1 MKKLLRDFVC
11 GYAVLLLS
19 ALFFSCSLNIKAER
33 KSLNSALD
41 EIDILIHQKQ
51 FADAKK
57 ALEKIEKRS
66 ADAWTK
72 LGIYKRY
79 RLIGEDSRAE
89 KTLRAAVKKNSGNAE
104 LQAVYSNFLM
114 RKGRAADALKYGKIL
129 RGTKYGSIYSE
140 AVLKIAAD
148 KKLSDKPEDNVSFLQ
163 EEYFPIFYDAWT
175 GSKDAAWL
183 RNGALLRL
191 INGAY
196 AEAAD
201 IHPGES
207 YAADDAYFWAA
218 VMYDAARYTEAAYY
232 ASISANLYDSALP
245 KFKRNIMLTEVY
257 SLASDS
263 CTLMQNADEAEAF
276 RRRILASVAN
286 SSGTWTLSDEQ
297 KGFEFLQAAFT
308 NSARWAENKG
318 DDTKCA
324 QLLSFAVNTWED
336 YVPALA
342 TYADFAL
349 RTSTPRTEDYEQL
362 RLRDEGLATLE
373 MEKYDNRV
381 QIPVSDAVYRIDKSL
396 ERTNDPLLFIVRLN
410 LKYKTEK
417 RLSEE
422 EKRADLWQSLEKT
435 LLSPAVYPEL
445 MLDFAESFLLRHK
458 DFDAAF
464 DMFYKY
470 AAAKYGFRPEAF
482 WEDAVENVKKLSL
495 KEAEYLSY
503 FAANHFRADDALAL
517 YEYCVFGNGGNKD
530 TRTVSPLVSDASC
543 MNLALVYNSLGRR
556 TEALDLYSKCAG
568 RAGDFKTK
576 SFVMYRMAELYNSIN
591 DVKNARLS
599 AEYALTL
606 NPRNAPARLLL
617 NKIKFSK

>member
-11 GYAVLLLS
+11 GCAVLLLS
-19 ALFFSCSLNIKAER
+19 ALFFSCSLNMNAER

-41 EIDILIHQKQ
+41 QIDALINQNQ

-57 ALEKIEKRS
+57 ELGKIEKRS
-66 ADAWTK
+66 YDAWTS

-79 RLIGEDSRAE
+79 RLIGEDARAE
-89 KTLRAAVKKNSGNAE
+89 KALRTAVRKNSGNAE
-104 LQAVYSNFLM
+104 LLAVYSNFLM
-114 RKGRAADALKYGKIL
+114 RKGRAADALKYGKSL
-129 RGTKYGSIYSE
+129 RGEKYGSVYSE

-148 KKLSDKPEDNVSFLQ
+148 KKASDKPENDISFL
-163 EEYFPIFYDAWT
+163 EDEYFPIFYDAWT

-191 INGAY
+191 VNGAY
-196 AEAAD
+196 SEAAD

-207 YAADDAYFWAA
+207 YAADDAYFWSA
-218 VMYDAARYTEAAYY
+218 VMYDAARYAEAAYY
-232 ASISANLYDSALP
+232 ASVSANLYNSALP
-245 KFKRNIMLTEVY
+245 KFKRNVTLPEVY

-263 CTLMQNADEAEAF
+263 YSLMQNADEAEAF
-276 RRRILASVAN
+276 RERILASVADADG
-286 SSGTWTLSDEQ
+286 SWSLTEAQ
-297 KGFEFLQAAFT
+297 KEADFLRVAFT
-308 NSARWAENKG
+308 NSARWAENNG
-318 DDTKCA
+318 DDAKCA
-324 QLLSFAVNTWED
+324 RLLSFAVDTWED

-342 TYADFAL
+342 SYADFAL

-373 MEKYDNRV
+373 MEKYDSRV
-381 QIPVSDAVYRIDKSL
+381 RIPVSDAVYRIDESL
-396 ERTNDPLLFIVRLN
+396 ARTNDPLLFIVRLN
-410 LKYKTEK
+410 LKYKTDK
-417 RLSEE
+417 CLSED

-435 LLSPAVYPEL
+435 LLAPAVYPEL
-445 MLDFAESFLLRHK
+445 MLDFAESFLIQHK
-458 DFDAAF
+458 EFDAAF
-464 DMFYKY
+464 DLFYKY
-470 AAAKYGFRPEAF
+470 AIAKYGFKPASF
-482 WEDAVENVKKLSL
+482 WEDAAANVRKLSL

-503 FAANHFRADDALAL
+503 FAANHLRADDSLAF
-517 YEYCVFGNGGNKD
+517 YEYCVFENGGNKD
-530 TRTVSPLVSDASC
+530 TRAVSPLVSDASC

-556 TEALDLYSKCAG
+556 SEALDLYSKCAG

-576 SFVMYRMAELYNSIN
+576 SFVMYRMAELYNSVN